1 MSDTNGLSG
10 NKLESLLLQAKE
22 ECAYA
27 SIRAIGSPR
36 ILGDLQVRGME
47 PGRALQLMGV
57 KRREQFPPPGTEV
70 ILSILLGDEVIS
82 ARTTL
87 LEPIVFAEGDTMF
100 PPVLRVAWPEQA
112 IQTHR
117 RHEVRVATPD
127 LPPLEATLEYEG
139 RKLRVRLLNLTETGM
154 GLGLEEKVSIPPR
167 TEVVIETTL
176 PGGDLIRT
184 VGEVRHAETVEREP
198 LPMRLGIVLS
208 RMSDPIRDTLHRFI
222 QARRMDRSEELRK
235 AHL

>member
-1 MSDTNGLSG
+1 MTDTNDLSG
-10 NKLESLLLQAKE
+10 NQLESILFQAKQ

-27 SIRAIGSPR
+27 SIRAVGSPR
-36 ILGDLQVRGME
+36 MLGDLQVRGIE

-57 KRREQFPPPGTEV
+57 KRREQFPPSGTEV

-87 LEPIVFAEGDTMF
+87 MEPIVFAEGDTMF
-100 PPVLRVAWPEQA
+100 PPVLRVAWPHQA

-127 LPPLEATLEYEG
+127 FPPLDAILEYEG
-139 RKLRVRLLNLTETGM
+139 RKLQVHLLNLTETGM
-154 GLGLEEKVSIPPR
+154 GLGLEEKIFIPPR
-167 TEVVIETTL
+167 TEVQIETTL
-176 PGGDLIRT
+176 PGGERIRT
-184 VGEVRHAETVEREP
+184 GGEVRHAETVEREP

-208 RMSDPIRDTLHRFI
+208 PMTDLVRDALHRFI
-222 QARRMDRSEELRK
+222 QARRMDRSEELRR

>member
-1 MSDTNGLSG
+1 MSDMNDLSG
-10 NKLESLLLQAKE
+10 NKLESLLFQAKE

-27 SIRAIGSPR
+27 SLRAIGSPR
-36 ILGDLQVRGME
+36 ILGDLQVRGLE
-47 PGRALQLMGV
+47 PRRALQLMGV

-82 ARTTL
+82 SRTTL

-127 LPPLEATLEYEG
+127 LPPLEAVLEYEG
-139 RKLRVRLLNLTETGM
+139 RKIQVRLLNLTETGM
-154 GLGLEEKVSIPPR
+154 GLGLDERVSIPPKA
-167 TEVVIETTL
+167 EVQIETTL
-176 PGGDLIRT
+176 PGGERIQT
-184 VGEVRHAETVEREP
+184 IGELRHAETLEREP

-208 RMSDPIRDTLHRFI
+208 HMSDSVRDALHRFI

>member
-1 MSDTNGLSG
+1 MSDTNDLSG
-10 NKLESLLLQAKE
+10 NKLESLLLQARE

-36 ILGDLQVRGME
+36 ILGDLQVRGLE

-100 PPVLRVAWPEQA
+100 PPVLRVAWPDQA

-127 LPPLEATLEYEG
+127 LPPLEATLEYGG
-139 RKLRVRLLNLTETGM
+139 RKIQVRLLNLTETGM
-154 GLGLEEKVSIPPR
+154 GLGLDEKVSIPSR
-167 TEVVIETTL
+167 AEVRIETTL
-176 PGGDLIRT
+176 PGGERIQT
-184 VGEVRHAETVEREP
+184 VGELRHAETLEREP

-208 RMSDPIRDTLHRFI
+208 HMSDPVRDALHRFI
-222 QARRMDRSEELRK
+222 QARRMDRSEELRR

>member
-1 MSDTNGLSG
+1 MTDMNDLSG

-36 ILGDLQVRGME
+36 ILGDLQVRGLE

-57 KRREQFPPPGTEV
+57 KRREQFPPSGTEV

-127 LPPLEATLEYEG
+127 LPPLAATLEYGG
-139 RKLRVRLLNLTETGM
+139 RTIQVRLLNLTETGM
-154 GLGLEEKVSIPPR
+154 GLGLDEKVSIPAR
-167 TEVVIETTL
+167 AEVQIETVL
-176 PGGDLIRT
+176 PGGERIRT
-184 VGEVRHAETVEREP
+184 TGELRHAEVVEREP

-208 RMSDPIRDTLHRFI
+208 HMHDSVRDALHRFI